1 MTKIKCRA
9 LKCLNNKKGYCGANF
24 ITIDKYCRASFT
36 STNARKY
43 EGCVMRKEHNR
54 YKSSNRSVLK

>member
-1 MTKIKCRA
+1 M
-9 LKCLNNKKGYCGANF
+9 KCLNNKKGYCGANF
-24 ITIDKYCRASFT
+24 ITIDKYCRAFFT
-36 STNARKY
+36 SNNARKY